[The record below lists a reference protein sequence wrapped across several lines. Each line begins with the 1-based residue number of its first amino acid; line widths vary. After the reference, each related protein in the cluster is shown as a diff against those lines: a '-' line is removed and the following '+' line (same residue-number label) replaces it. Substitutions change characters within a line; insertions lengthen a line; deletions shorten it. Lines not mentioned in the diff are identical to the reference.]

1 LTCSGGSIGGGAT
14 AEGTGEDRDF
24 DVVWMQRVLHDSR
37 TGVVMAYEVEIRE
50 LAPEKLASVRGWYPA
65 AEMAQVM
72 GTEFGR
78 ILGAMSAQ
86 GMHPVGP
93 PVAVYHAW
101 TEESVDLE
109 LGFPVAGDFQEAQ
122 GVRPGT
128 LPGGRVAFT
137 PYTGPYDRIEPAY
150 KAIQEYAG
158 ASGITLAPMMW
169 ERYLSDPNQEP
180 DLSKHLTQIVWPL
193 V

>member
-1 LTCSGGSIGGGAT
+1 
-14 AEGTGEDRDF
+14 
-24 DVVWMQRVLHDSR
+24 
-37 TGVVMAYEVEIRE
+37 MAHEVEIRE
-50 LAPEKLASVRGWYPA
+50 LVPEKLASVRGWYPG
-65 AEMAQVM
+65 AELAQVM
-72 GTEFGR
+72 GTELGR
-78 ILGAMSAQ
+78 IAGVMSAQ
-86 GMHPVGP
+86 GMYPVGP

-101 TEESVDLE
+101 TEERVDLE

-122 GVRPGT
+122 GVTPSE

-137 PYTGPYDRIEPAY
+137 LYVGPYDQIESAY
-150 KAIQEYAG
+150 NAMQEYAG